1 MYASART
8 RSARTVIALPS
19 GRFLLGAL
27 TPEQATEQIFPQAKV
42 GKGPGHDQTTRGYIL
57 SSAQAAAVNSGMFT
71 TAYMPG
77 EAPCGQG
84 VSMVKPALL
93 STTSGLALKFTPQ
106 AFAAGPIVGGIVLA
120 IAGISKLF
128 SVIFSHHAAAMAKEQ
143 STLCAA
149 VPAANQSL
157 ELIDQAVAGGQ
168 ATPQDGITALD
179 AVVSGFRQAVAGII
193 KGSDPTSSGE
203 CNAACENLS
212 ELRAYVLLKQSQY
225 KDLAAAQSASPTS
238 QVASAIASGNIPSL
252 LPWAAAGLGL
262 LLLLKEV

>member
-1 MYASART
+1 MYSLARART
-8 RSARTVIALPS
+8 TRTVIALPS

-27 TPEQATEQIFPQAKV
+27 TPEQATEQIFPQARI
-42 GKGPGHDQTTRGYIL
+42 GNGPGHDARTRGFVL
-57 SSAQAAAVNSGMFT
+57 SSAQAAAANSGMFT

-77 EAPCGQG
+77 AAPCGSA

-93 STTSGLALKFTPQ
+93 STTSGLALKFAPQ

-120 IAGISKLF
+120 VAGIAKLF
-128 SVIFSHHAAAMAKEQ
+128 SVIFAHHAKAMAREQ

-168 ATPQDGITALD
+168 ATPADGIAALD
-179 AVVSGFRQAVAGII
+179 SVVSGFRQAVSGII
-193 KGSDPTSSGE
+193 KGADPTSSGE

-225 KDLAAAQSASPTS
+225 RDLAAAQTVSVPGTIAT
-238 QVASAIASGNIPSL
+238 ALASGNLSSL

-262 LLLLKEV
+262 WLVLKEA